1 MKIVICEDELLCV
14 RVLNDHIKQ
23 WTRENGVFVE
33 LFVCVSAEQL
43 LFELED
49 GLDVDLLFLDIRM
62 DKMNGIELAYKLRE
76 LEYRMQIVFTTDSPE
91 YVFEGYN
98 VSALNYLVKPIDYN
112 KCRSILEQAHKLI
125 ASKNFYLCNTSESL
139 HRILYEDML
148 YIEMISHTAIIH
160 TKGTLYRTRKTIAE
174 ITAELDDTL
183 FVRCHKSFVVNIQ
196 HIASISKKC
205 VVLSDKSS
213 VDLGKTFAADINEKF
228 IKYFKDKR

>member
-1 MKIVICEDELLCV
+1 MKIVICEDDLLCV

-23 WTRENGVFVE
+23 WTSENGIFVE

-43 LFELED
+43 LLELED

-98 VSALNYLVKPIDYN
+98 VSALNYLVKPIDFNRCYN
-112 KCRSILEQAHKLI
+112 ILEQAHKLMVD
-125 ASKNFYLCNTSESL
+125 KKFYLCKTSESL
-139 HRILYEDML
+139 HRILYEDIL

-160 TKGTLYRTRKTIAE
+160 TKGTLYRTRKTITE
-174 ITAELDDTL
+174 ILIELDDTL

-205 VVLSDKSS
+205 VVLSDRSS
-213 VDLGKTFAADINEKF
+213 VDLGKTFASDVNERF

>member
-1 MKIVICEDELLCV
+1 MKIVICEDDLLCV

-23 WTRENGVFVE
+23 WAKENGVFVE

-98 VSALNYLVKPIDYN
+98 VSALNYLVKPIDYGR
-112 KCRSILEQAHKLI
+112 CRSILEQAHKLI
-125 ASKNFYLCNTSESL
+125 ESKNFYLCKTSESL

-148 YIEMISHTAIIH
+148 YIEMLSHTAIIH
-160 TKGTLYRTRKTIAE
+160 TRDTRYSTRKTIAE
-174 ITAELDDTL
+174 IIAELDDTL

-196 HIASISKKC
+196 HIASIS
-205 VVLSDKSS
+205 
-213 VDLGKTFAADINEKF
+213 
-228 IKYFKDKR
+228 

>member
-1 MKIVICEDELLCV
+1 MKIVICEDDLLCV

-23 WTRENGVFVE
+23 WTSKNGIFVE

-76 LEYRMQIVFTTDSPE
+76 LEYRIQIVFTTDSPE

-98 VSALNYLVKPIDYN
+98 VSALNYLLKPIDYN
-112 KCRSILEQAHKLI
+112 RCYTILEQAHKLI
-125 ASKNFYLCNTSESL
+125 CNENFYLCKTSEFL
-139 HRILYEDML
+139 HKILYEDML
-148 YIEMISHTAIIH
+148 YIEMISHIAVIH
-160 TKGTLYRTRKTIAE
+160 TRNTQYSTRKTIAE
-174 ITAELDDTL
+174 IISELDDTL
-183 FVRCHKSFVVNIQ
+183 FVRCHKSFIVNIQ

-213 VDLGKTFAADINEKF
+213 VDLGKTFASDVNERF
-228 IKYFKDKR
+228 IKYFER

>member
-1 MKIVICEDELLCV
+1 MKIVICEDETMCSALL
-14 RVLNDHIKQ
+14 NEYIKR
-23 WTRENGVFVE
+23 WARENGVFVE

-49 GLDVDLLFLDIRM
+49 GLDVDLLFLDIRLG
-62 DKMNGIELAYKLRE
+62 KMNGIELAHRLRE

-112 KCRSILEQAHKLI
+112 MCQSILEQAHKLTV
-125 ASKNFYLCNTSESL
+125 SKRFYLCKAAESL
-139 HRILYEDML
+139 YRILYEDML
-148 YIEMISHTAIIH
+148 YIEMSSHTAIIH
-160 TKGTLYRTRKTIAE
+160 TRDTRYSTRKTIAE
-174 ITAELDDTL
+174 IIAELDDTL

-213 VDLGKTFAADINEKF
+213 VDIGKTFALDVNEKF
-228 IKYFKDKR
+228 AKYFKDKR